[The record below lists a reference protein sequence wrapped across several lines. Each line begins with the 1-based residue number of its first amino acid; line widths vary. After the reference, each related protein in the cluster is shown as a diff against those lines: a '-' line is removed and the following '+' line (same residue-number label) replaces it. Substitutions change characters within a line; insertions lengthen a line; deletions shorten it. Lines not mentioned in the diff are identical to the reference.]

1 MSTLTHVV
9 GYNTH
14 LSVRT
19 ILLLVTAE
27 LAGAVLSVA
36 PLVHPRAVL
45 YILRNICNNDGAALT
60 SGMAQP
66 SDWIFRGRGGDDKQ
80 EAKQENN
87 WMIFST
93 Y

>member
-1 MSTLTHVV
+1 MIDDDTHFPLWTV
-9 GYNTH
+9 
-14 LSVRT
+14 
-19 ILLLVTAE
+19 LLLVTTK

-45 YILRNICNNDGAALT
+45 DIVRSNNCNNDGAALT

>member
-1 MSTLTHVV
+1 MSALTHVI
-9 GYNTH
+9 GYNTN

-19 ILLLVTAE
+19 ILLLVTAK

-45 YILRNICNNDGAALT
+45 DIVRSNNCNNDGAALT

-66 SDWIFRGRGGDDKQ
+66 SDWTFRG
-80 EAKQENN
+80 
-87 WMIFST
+87 
-93 Y
+93 